1 MSTLVINNHYNFS
14 LYANSVLGSSYK
26 GFRLSSILDYNV
38 AVKFGNIDLLHR
50 QVYPYLPPGTP
61 KDHTKYTY
69 FLFQSDNKQ
78 LVVAQEWIIPSS
90 IEQTVGRDYTITI
103 RNSTDTQVA
112 IVRDKLRLLGLT
124 FDIL

>member
-103 RNSTDTQVA
+103 RNSTDAQVA
-112 IVRDKLRLLGLT
+112 IVRDQLRLLGLT

>member
-112 IVRDKLRLLGLT
+112 IVRDQLRLLGLT

>member
-1 MSTLVINNHYNFS
+1 MSVLVINNHYNFS

-90 IEQTVGRDYTITI
+90 IVQTVGRDYTITI
-103 RNSTDTQVA
+103 RNSTDAQVA
-112 IVRDKLRLLGLT
+112 IVRDQLRLLGLT

>member
-103 RNSTDTQVA
+103 RNSTDAKVA
-112 IVRDKLRLLGLT
+112 IVRDQLRLLGLT